1 MSNDVISEML
11 YGDRMIFAPD
21 CDVAAGAVIKIKG
34 KAGVALED
42 IAAGHDGEFCL
53 CGPFTFACAKTAAFR
68 EGETVAFDPKTNL
81 VVPLNVRGS
90 FPLGVCAV
98 DVHRGDEFV
107 FVELNA
113 QHRGVSRLP

>member
-21 CDVAAGAVIKIKG
+21 CDVAAGAVVKVKD

-68 EGETVAFDPKTNL
+68 EGEIVAFDPKTNF
-81 VVPLNVRGS
+81 VVPLNSRGAFS
-90 FPLGVCAV
+90 LGVCAV

>member
-1 MSNDVISEML
+1 MANDVISEML
-11 YGDRMIFAPD
+11 YGERTIYAPD
-21 CDVAAGAVIKIKG
+21 RDVMAGAVIKINE

-68 EGETVAFDPKTNL
+68 EGEVVAFDPKDNL
-81 VVPLNVRGS
+81 VVPLNARGS

-98 DVHRGDEFV
+98 DVCRGDEFA

-113 QHRGVSRLP
+113 QHHGVSRLP